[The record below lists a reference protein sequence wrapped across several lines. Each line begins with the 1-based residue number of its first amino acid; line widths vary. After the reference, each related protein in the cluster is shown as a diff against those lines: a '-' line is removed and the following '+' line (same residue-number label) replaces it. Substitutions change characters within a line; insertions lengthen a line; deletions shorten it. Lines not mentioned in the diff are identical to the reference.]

1 MLSLSIVLIT
11 LALAFYTV
19 GVWTE
24 HRAGTLTWRHL
35 AFFAAGLVFDISGT
49 TAMAQVAAANPGANS
64 STLMGVMQV
73 TGSLALALMA
83 AHLIWGVVVRVRNR
97 PRELATFHRLS
108 LIVWAIWLI
117 PYFTGAIGAAL

>member
-1 MLSLSIVLIT
+1 
-11 LALAFYTV
+11 
-19 GVWTE
+19 
-24 HRAGTLTWRHL
+24 
-35 AFFAAGLVFDISGT
+35 
-49 TAMAQVAAANPGANS
+49 
-64 STLMGVMQV
+64 MGVMQV